1 MRSPSLYIT
10 RPTLKVP
17 IASTLIVS
25 SRSRPRLS
33 RCVSPNVSITQ
44 FSVCLA
50 SSLLPCFSTPPKP
63 LTAPMMNPSPAPP
76 RLGSPFDWDPSENP
90 LRASVPVPVV
100 PVVWCLCSHKEDRH
114 INSKHTSHHPRQPVN
129 KTWGGQHKHSLC
141 YIYDDIVTPD
151 RQLIPGTITPVA

>member
-1 MRSPSLYIT
+1 MSQSLN
-10 RPTLKVP
+10 
-17 IASTLIVS
+17 S
-25 SRSRPRLS
+25 LS
-33 RCVSPNVSITQ
+33 
-44 FSVCLA
+44 A
-50 SSLLPCFSTPPKP
+50 WPPVFYLEP

-90 LRASVPVPVV
+90 LRASVPVPVPVV